1 MDRERFKRKRHRFKI
16 GNTIIKVNPRYF
28 RPNEVD
34 NLRGNSNKA
43 KKELNWKPKV
53 KFEQLVK
60 EMIDYELKS
69 KSKKTDKVIIF
80 GHKGLIGSALIKE
93 LHRRKYKNIL
103 SVSKKKL
110 NLLNQHNVNN
120 FFKQK
125 KPDVVI
131 IAAARVGGIYA
142 NKTFPFNFLYENLM
156 IQNNIIG
163 ASIKFKCKKL
173 IFLGSSCIYPKKWSK
188 PFSEGDLNMSN
199 LEKTNEPYAIAKISG
214 LKLCETYNRQYNKNL
229 PKLITIIPPNLFG
242 PNDNYDNKN
251 SHVLAALIRK
261 FKVAK
266 LNKLK
271 KIEIW
276 GTGKPKRE
284 FLYSEDAASLII
296 DLMEVSEKIIYKYTK
311 GKFSHINIG
320 FGEDYKISDLVKKLV
335 KISGFRGKIIYN
347 TNYPDGVKRKLLSIK
362 LLKKICPSS
371 FSNIIRKKVSL
382 III

>member
-1 MDRERFKRKRHRFKI
+1 MSL
-16 GNTIIKVNPRYF
+16 NYKV
-28 RPNEVD
+28 
-34 NLRGNSNKA
+34 
-43 KKELNWKPKV
+43 
-53 KFEQLVK
+53 
-60 EMIDYELKS
+60 
-69 KSKKTDKVIIF
+69 KKTDKVIIF
-80 GHKGLIGSALIKE
+80 GHKGLIGSALLKE
-93 LHRRKYKNIL
+93 LNRRKYKKIL

-110 NLLNQHNVNN
+110 NLLDQNKVNN
-120 FFKQK
+120 FFNRN
-125 KPDVVI
+125 KPNVVI

-163 ASIKFKCKKL
+163 ASIKYKCKKL

-188 PFSEGDLNMSN
+188 PFSESDLNMSN

-214 LKLCETYNRQYNKNL
+214 LKLCETYNRQYNKDL

-242 PNDNYDNKN
+242 PNDNYDIKN

-261 FKVAK
+261 FKIAK

-296 DLMEVSEKIIYKYTK
+296 DLMEISEKKIFKFTK

-320 FGEDYKISDLVKKLV
+320 FGEDYKISDLVKKLI
-335 KISGFRGKIIYN
+335 KISGFKGKIIYN

-362 LLKKICPSS
+362 LLKKISPSS
-371 FSNIIRKKVSL
+371 FSNIIKKKSKFDYYIKKEYL
-382 III
+382 NFSKDTIKKFEKNSTYNLPI